1 MRFKKYFLVIC
12 LIICLFTIA
21 SACASEVN
29 DTEISAI
36 DSDDNLE
43 INEDNQVMDN
53 DNGGLSGN
61 ASAKDD
67 NVGIPAQQRDENS
80 DSDRLGITDGD
91 LIGDEL
97 NAKVVALNVTVADKP
112 MFVVDCADKFN
123 GNVAIRIGEN
133 KSIYDSSAK
142 ALIEADRLP
151 AGNYVATA
159 LFYGDSNY
167 ENLTHNNI
175 MFTVSRL
182 TPTIDVNI
190 EDVTYPNT
198 AYANVHVGNYA
209 NGTVNVTVNKR
220 TFKGVMSNGEA
231 NVALYG
237 LPGGRMNAQI
247 QFFSSDDYNNNV
259 SSDDEFVVI
268 PNNSLI
274 TIRCNEISYVGEDI
288 DIYIDTI
295 NSTGDLNIYI
305 NGVSYGYPVSSNP
318 QINYQLCI
326 SDKSEGTYQLD
337 FRLDDD
343 QNYTEYETSKTIHVI
358 KRDLSINLEDIG
370 ESIYVDKPVTLKA
383 KLSNTVKGNVIFTIN
398 GANYTEY
405 VDNADFVTH
414 EYIPVNN
421 DVLTVVATFEGNDMY
436 NANVSNSRDFIV
448 NRINTTVDVEFS
460 QSIIA
465 GDDVLI
471 SVSMN
476 PRITGVVTLIVDTKP
491 YNVAVSEEEGIG
503 YCYVTNLADGVYD
516 VHAEFAGDD
525 IYANST
531 SDVKQLFVNKV
542 ITGMEISIDKN
553 SMSYHDFAVVS
564 IDLNQSINAV
574 VTVKVNGSNHTV
586 GLVNGKGSFTLYDLD
601 KGYYIINAV
610 FAGDDKYKGCISD
623 PLYLTVT
630 GDNISSP
637 VSISLNKYSIF
648 VGDEVIVAVN
658 MNPTVKGTVRLN
670 IGSKSYDV
678 VVNRGVGT
686 FAISDLEMGT
696 YDVQAIFDGDNKH
709 LGNSSDVKQLEVNRI
724 PTSLAV
730 SIDNPSII
738 VGDKAIFAVN
748 TNPAVTGIVRLN
760 IGSDSYDV
768 VVNGGV
774 GTFAISD
781 LEMGTYDVQA
791 IFDGDNKHLGN
802 SSDVKQLEVNRIPT
816 SLAVSIDN
824 PSIIV
829 GDKAIFAVNTNPAVT
844 GIVRLNIG
852 SDSYDVVVNGGVGT
866 FAISDLEMGT
876 YDVQAIFDG
885 DNKHLGNSSDVKQ
898 LEVNRIPT
906 GLAVSIDNPSIFVG
920 DSVVVGVVLN
930 QTINNVVIVNVN
942 DKDYLIGIVNGK
954 GNLTLSGLTFGTY
967 TVNATFA
974 GEGKYAKSG
983 SNNVS
988 LEVNRIKTQLTAD
1001 SITVTYNGNSDLLI
1015 TLKDNNGNAVR
1026 NANVIVNINGAKTL
1040 TTDSNGQVKLST
1052 NGLAPNIYAAKIT
1065 FDGNAVYDI
1074 SSKEV
1079 KVTVKKATPALT
1091 AKAKTF
1097 KAKVKT
1103 KKYTI
1108 ALRDNAGKAIKNAK
1122 VTLKVK
1128 GKTFKATVS
1137 SNGKATFKITNLKK
1151 KGNYNAVITYGGN
1164 NLYNK
1169 VTKNVKIK
1177 VS

>member
-1 MRFKKYFLVIC
+1 M
-12 LIICLFTIA
+12 
-21 SACASEVN
+21 
-29 DTEISAI
+29 
-36 DSDDNLE
+36 
-43 INEDNQVMDN
+43 
-53 DNGGLSGN
+53 
-61 ASAKDD
+61 
-67 NVGIPAQQRDENS
+67 
-80 DSDRLGITDGD
+80 
-91 LIGDEL
+91 
-97 NAKVVALNVTVADKP
+97 
-112 MFVVDCADKFN
+112 
-123 GNVAIRIGEN
+123 
-133 KSIYDSSAK
+133 
-142 ALIEADRLP
+142 
-151 AGNYVATA
+151 
-159 LFYGDSNY
+159 
-167 ENLTHNNI
+167 
-175 MFTVSRL
+175 
-182 TPTIDVNI
+182 NI

-696 YDVQAIFDGDNKH
+696 YDVQAIFDGDNEH
-709 LGNSSDVKQLEVNRI
+709 SASSSDVKILEVKKI
-724 PTSLAV
+724 PTNFTV
-730 SIDNPSII
+730 TIDNPSIF

-791 IFDGDNKHLGN
+791 IFDGDNKYLGN
-802 SSDVKQLEVNRIPT
+802 FSDVKQLEVNRIPT
-816 SLAVSIDN
+816 S
-824 PSIIV
+824 
-829 GDKAIFAVNTNPAVT
+829 
-844 GIVRLNIG
+844 
-852 SDSYDVVVNGGVGT
+852 
-866 FAISDLEMGT
+866 
-876 YDVQAIFDG
+876 
-885 DNKHLGNSSDVKQ
+885 
-898 LEVNRIPT
+898 
-906 GLAVSIDNPSIFVG
+906 LAVSIDNPSIFVG

>member
-696 YDVQAIFDGDNKH
+696 YDVQAIFDGDNEH
-709 LGNSSDVKQLEVNRI
+709 SASSSDVKILEVKKI
-724 PTSLAV
+724 PTNFTV
-730 SIDNPSII
+730 TIDNPSIF

-768 VVNGGV
+768 VVNGGLELLPFQIWRWALMMFRQYLTV
-774 GTFAISD
+774 IIS
-781 LEMGTYDVQA
+781 
-791 IFDGDNKHLGN
+791 I
-802 SSDVKQLEVNRIPT
+802 
-816 SLAVSIDN
+816 
-824 PSIIV
+824 
-829 GDKAIFAVNTNPAVT
+829 
-844 GIVRLNIG
+844 
-852 SDSYDVVVNGGVGT
+852 
-866 FAISDLEMGT
+866 
-876 YDVQAIFDG
+876 
-885 DNKHLGNSSDVKQ
+885 
-898 LEVNRIPT
+898 
-906 GLAVSIDNPSIFVG
+906 
-920 DSVVVGVVLN
+920 
-930 QTINNVVIVNVN
+930 
-942 DKDYLIGIVNGK
+942 
-954 GNLTLSGLTFGTY
+954 
-967 TVNATFA
+967 
-974 GEGKYAKSG
+974 
-983 SNNVS
+983 
-988 LEVNRIKTQLTAD
+988 
-1001 SITVTYNGNSDLLI
+1001 
-1015 TLKDNNGNAVR
+1015 
-1026 NANVIVNINGAKTL
+1026 
-1040 TTDSNGQVKLST
+1040 
-1052 NGLAPNIYAAKIT
+1052 
-1065 FDGNAVYDI
+1065 
-1074 SSKEV
+1074 
-1079 KVTVKKATPALT
+1079 
-1091 AKAKTF
+1091 
-1097 KAKVKT
+1097 
-1103 KKYTI
+1103 
-1108 ALRDNAGKAIKNAK
+1108 
-1122 VTLKVK
+1122 
-1128 GKTFKATVS
+1128 
-1137 SNGKATFKITNLKK
+1137 
-1151 KGNYNAVITYGGN
+1151 
-1164 NLYNK
+1164 
-1169 VTKNVKIK
+1169 
-1177 VS
+1177 

>member
-1 MRFKKYFLVIC
+1 MGFKKYFLVIC

-67 NVGIPAQQRDENS
+67 NVGLPAHQRDENS

-133 KSIYDSSAK
+133 KSIYDGSVK

-167 ENLTHNNI
+167 ENLTQNNI

-209 NGTVNVTVNKR
+209 NGTVNVTVNNR
-220 TFKGVMSNGEA
+220 IFRGVMSNGEA

-237 LPGGRMNAQI
+237 LPGGRMNAHI
-247 QFFSSDDYNNNV
+247 QFFSSDDYNDNV
-259 SSDDEFVVI
+259 SLDEEFVVF

-274 TIRCNEISYVGEDI
+274 TIRCNEKSYVGEDI

-318 QINYQLCI
+318 QKNYQVCI

-337 FRLDDD
+337 FRLDGD
-343 QNYTEYETSKTIHVI
+343 QNYTGYETSKTIDVI

-405 VDNADFVTH
+405 VDNADVVTH
-414 EYIPVNN
+414 EYAPVNN
-421 DVLTVVATFEGNDMY
+421 DILTVVATFEGNDMY
-436 NANVSNSRDFIV
+436 NANVSDSRDFIV
-448 NRINTTVDVEFS
+448 NRIVTTVGVEFT

-465 GDDVLI
+465 GDDATIRVF
-471 SVSMN
+471 MN
-476 PRITGVVTLIVDTKP
+476 HGITGVVTLIVGTKS
-491 YNVAVSEEEGIG
+491 YNVAVSEEGEGSG
-503 YCYVTNLADGVYD
+503 YYSVTNLADGVYD

-525 IYANST
+525 RYANST
-531 SDVKQLFVNKV
+531 SDVIQLFVNKV

-564 IDLNQSINAV
+564 IDLNQSINAI
-574 VTVKVNGSNHTV
+574 VTVKVNGNNHTV

-610 FAGDDKYKGCISD
+610 FSGDDKHNGCISD
-623 PLYLTVT
+623 PLNLTVT

-648 VGDEVIVAVN
+648 VGDEVIGAVN
-658 MNPTVKGTVRLN
+658 MNPTVKGIVRLN

-696 YDVQAIFDGDNKH
+696 YDVQAIFGGDNEH
-709 LGNSSDVKQLEVNRI
+709 SASSSDVKILEVKKI
-724 PTSLAV
+724 PTNFTV
-730 SIDNPSII
+730 TIDNPSIF
-738 VGDKAIFAVN
+738 VGDKAVFAVN

-760 IGSDSYDV
+760 IGSESYDV
-768 VVNGGV
+768 VVNRGV

-781 LEMGTYDVQA
+781 LEMGAYDVRA
-791 IFDGDNKHLGN
+791 IFDGDNKYLGN
-802 SSDVKQLEVNRIPT
+802 SSEVKQLEVKKIPT
-816 SLAVSIDN
+816 
-824 PSIIV
+824 
-829 GDKAIFAVNTNPAVT
+829 
-844 GIVRLNIG
+844 R
-852 SDSYDVVVNGGVGT
+852 
-866 FAISDLEMGT
+866 
-876 YDVQAIFDG
+876 
-885 DNKHLGNSSDVKQ
+885 
-898 LEVNRIPT
+898 
-906 GLAVSIDNPSIFVG
+906 LAVSIDNPSIFVG

-942 DKDYLIGIVNGK
+942 DKNYLIGIVNGK

-988 LEVNRIKTQLTAD
+988 LEVNKIKTQLIAD
-1001 SITVTYNGNSDLLI
+1001 SITVTYNGNSNLVI
-1015 TLKDNNGNAVR
+1015 TLKDTNGNAVR

-1052 NGLAPNIYAAKIT
+1052 NGLAPNVYTAKIT

-1079 KVTVKKATPALT
+1079 KVTVKKATPVLT

-1108 ALRDNAGKAIKNAK
+1108 TLKDNAGKAIKNVK

-1137 SNGKATFKITNLKK
+1137 STGKATFKITNLKK
-1151 KGNYNAVITYGGN
+1151 KGNYKAVITYGGN

>member
-53 DNGGLSGN
+53 DNGGLSDN

-67 NVGIPAQQRDENS
+67 NGGLPAQQRDENS

-159 LFYGDSNY
+159 FFYGDSNY
-167 ENLTHNNI
+167 ENLTQNNI

-259 SSDDEFVVI
+259 SSDDEFVVV

-288 DIYIDTI
+288 EIYIDTI

-318 QINYQLCI
+318 QINYQVCI

-343 QNYTEYETSKTIHVI
+343 QNYTGYETSKTIHVI
-358 KRDLSINLEDIG
+358 KRDLSINLEDID

-383 KLSNTVKGNVIFTIN
+383 KLNNTVKGNVIFTIN

-405 VDNADFVTH
+405 VDNADVVTH
-414 EYIPVNN
+414 EYTPVNN

-436 NANVSNSRDFIV
+436 NANVSDSRDFIV
-448 NRINTTVDVEFS
+448 NRIVTTVDVEFT

-476 PRITGVVTLIVDTKP
+476 LGITGVVTLIVDTKS
-491 YNVAVSEEEGIG
+491 YNVAVFEGSID
-503 YCYVTNLADGVYD
+503 YYVTNLADGVYD

-525 IYANST
+525 RYANST

-648 VGDEVIVAVN
+648 VGDEVIGAVN
-658 MNPTVKGTVRLN
+658 MNPTVKGIVRLN

-696 YDVQAIFDGDNKH
+696 YDVQAIFDGDNEH
-709 LGNSSDVKQLEVNRI
+709 SASSSDVKILEVKKI
-724 PTSLAV
+724 PTNFTV
-730 SIDNPSII
+730 TIDNPSIF

-748 TNPAVTGIVRLN
+748 TNPTVTGIVRLN
-760 IGSDSYDV
+760 IGSESYDV
-768 VVNGGV
+768 VVN
-774 GTFAISD
+774 
-781 LEMGTYDVQA
+781 
-791 IFDGDNKHLGN
+791 K
-802 SSDVKQLEVNRIPT
+802 
-816 SLAVSIDN
+816 
-824 PSIIV
+824 
-829 GDKAIFAVNTNPAVT
+829 
-844 GIVRLNIG
+844 
-852 SDSYDVVVNGGVGT
+852 GVGT

-942 DKDYLIGIVNGK
+942 DKNYLIGIVNGK

-988 LEVNRIKTQLTAD
+988 LEVNKIKTQLIAD
-1001 SITVTYNGNSDLLI
+1001 SITVTYNGNSNLVI
-1015 TLKDNNGNAVR
+1015 TLKDTNGNAVR

-1052 NGLAPNIYAAKIT
+1052 NGLAPNVYTAKIT

-1079 KVTVKKATPALT
+1079 KVTVKKATPVLT

-1108 ALRDNAGKAIKNAK
+1108 TLRDNAGKAIKNVK

-1137 SNGKATFKITNLKK
+1137 STGKATFKITNLKK

>member
-1 MRFKKYFLVIC
+1 MGFKKYFLVIC

-61 ASAKDD
+61 SSAKDD
-67 NVGIPAQQRDENS
+67 NVGLPAQQRDENS
-80 DSDRLGITDGD
+80 DSDKLGITDGD

-133 KSIYDSSAK
+133 KSIYDGSVK

-167 ENLTHNNI
+167 ENLTQNNI

-209 NGTVNVTVNKR
+209 N
-220 TFKGVMSNGEA
+220 
-231 NVALYG
+231 
-237 LPGGRMNAQI
+237 
-247 QFFSSDDYNNNV
+247 
-259 SSDDEFVVI
+259 
-268 PNNSLI
+268 
-274 TIRCNEISYVGEDI
+274 
-288 DIYIDTI
+288 
-295 NSTGDLNIYI
+295 
-305 NGVSYGYPVSSNP
+305 
-318 QINYQLCI
+318 
-326 SDKSEGTYQLD
+326 
-337 FRLDDD
+337 
-343 QNYTEYETSKTIHVI
+343 
-358 KRDLSINLEDIG
+358 
-370 ESIYVDKPVTLKA
+370 
-383 KLSNTVKGNVIFTIN
+383 
-398 GANYTEY
+398 
-405 VDNADFVTH
+405 
-414 EYIPVNN
+414 
-421 DVLTVVATFEGNDMY
+421 
-436 NANVSNSRDFIV
+436 
-448 NRINTTVDVEFS
+448 
-460 QSIIA
+460 
-465 GDDVLI
+465 
-471 SVSMN
+471 
-476 PRITGVVTLIVDTKP
+476 
-491 YNVAVSEEEGIG
+491 
-503 YCYVTNLADGVYD
+503 
-516 VHAEFAGDD
+516 
-525 IYANST
+525 ST
-531 SDVKQLFVNKV
+531 SDVIQLFVNKV

-564 IDLNQSINAV
+564 IDLNQSINAI
-574 VTVKVNGSNHTV
+574 VTVKVNGNNHTV

-601 KGYYIINAV
+601 KGDYIINAV
-610 FAGDDKYKGCISD
+610 FAGDDKHKGCISD
-623 PLYLTVT
+623 PLNLTVT

-648 VGDEVIVAVN
+648 VGDEVIGAVN
-658 MNPTVKGTVRLN
+658 MNPTVKGIVRLN
-670 IGSKSYDV
+670 IGSKFYDV

-696 YDVQAIFDGDNKH
+696 YDVQAIFGGDNEH
-709 LGNSSDVKQLEVNRI
+709 SASSSDVKILEVKKI
-724 PTSLAV
+724 PTNFTV
-730 SIDNPSII
+730 TIDNPSIF
-738 VGDKAIFAVN
+738 VGDKAVFAVN

-760 IGSDSYDV
+760 IGSESYDV

-781 LEMGTYDVQA
+781 LEMGAYDVRA
-791 IFDGDNKHLGN
+791 IFDGDNKYLGN
-802 SSDVKQLEVNRIPT
+802 SSDVKQLEVKKIPT
-816 SLAVSIDN
+816 CLAVS
-824 PSIIV
+824 
-829 GDKAIFAVNTNPAVT
+829 
-844 GIVRLNIG
+844 
-852 SDSYDVVVNGGVGT
+852 
-866 FAISDLEMGT
+866 M
-876 YDVQAIFDG
+876 
-885 DNKHLGNSSDVKQ
+885 
-898 LEVNRIPT
+898 
-906 GLAVSIDNPSIFVG
+906 DNPSIFVG

-942 DKDYLIGIVNGK
+942 DKNYLMGIVNGK

-988 LEVNRIKTQLTAD
+988 LEVNKIKTQLIAD
-1001 SITVTYNGNSDLLI
+1001 SITVTYNGNSNLVI
-1015 TLKDNNGNAVR
+1015 TLKDTNGNAVR

-1052 NGLAPNIYAAKIT
+1052 NGLAPNVYTAKIT

-1079 KVTVKKATPALT
+1079 KVTVKKATPVLT
-1091 AKAKTF
+1091 AKTKTF

-1103 KKYTI
+1103 KKHTI
-1108 ALRDNAGKAIKNAK
+1108 TLKDNAGKAIKNVK

-1137 SNGKATFKITNLKK
+1137 STGKATFKITNLKK
-1151 KGNYNAVITYGGN
+1151 KGNYKAVITYGGN

>member
-696 YDVQAIFDGDNKH
+696 YDVQAIFDGDNEH
-709 LGNSSDVKQLEVNRI
+709 SASSSDVKILEVKKI
-724 PTSLAV
+724 PTNFTV
-730 SIDNPSII
+730 TIDNPSIF
-738 VGDKAIFAVN
+738 VGDKAIF
-748 TNPAVTGIVRLN
+748 
-760 IGSDSYDV
+760 YDV

-791 IFDGDNKHLGN
+791 IFDGDNKYLGN
-802 SSDVKQLEVNRIPT
+802 FSDVKQLEVNRIPT
-816 SLAVSIDN
+816 S
-824 PSIIV
+824 
-829 GDKAIFAVNTNPAVT
+829 
-844 GIVRLNIG
+844 
-852 SDSYDVVVNGGVGT
+852 
-866 FAISDLEMGT
+866 
-876 YDVQAIFDG
+876 
-885 DNKHLGNSSDVKQ
+885 
-898 LEVNRIPT
+898 
-906 GLAVSIDNPSIFVG
+906 LAVSIDNPSIFVG

-1065 FDGNAVYDI
+1065 FDGNAIYDI

>member
-1 MRFKKYFLVIC
+1 M
-12 LIICLFTIA
+12 
-21 SACASEVN
+21 
-29 DTEISAI
+29 
-36 DSDDNLE
+36 
-43 INEDNQVMDN
+43 
-53 DNGGLSGN
+53 
-61 ASAKDD
+61 
-67 NVGIPAQQRDENS
+67 
-80 DSDRLGITDGD
+80 
-91 LIGDEL
+91 
-97 NAKVVALNVTVADKP
+97 
-112 MFVVDCADKFN
+112 
-123 GNVAIRIGEN
+123 
-133 KSIYDSSAK
+133 
-142 ALIEADRLP
+142 
-151 AGNYVATA
+151 
-159 LFYGDSNY
+159 
-167 ENLTHNNI
+167 
-175 MFTVSRL
+175 
-182 TPTIDVNI
+182 
-190 EDVTYPNT
+190 
-198 AYANVHVGNYA
+198 
-209 NGTVNVTVNKR
+209 
-220 TFKGVMSNGEA
+220 
-231 NVALYG
+231 
-237 LPGGRMNAQI
+237 
-247 QFFSSDDYNNNV
+247 
-259 SSDDEFVVI
+259 
-268 PNNSLI
+268 
-274 TIRCNEISYVGEDI
+274 
-288 DIYIDTI
+288 
-295 NSTGDLNIYI
+295 
-305 NGVSYGYPVSSNP
+305 
-318 QINYQLCI
+318 
-326 SDKSEGTYQLD
+326 
-337 FRLDDD
+337 
-343 QNYTEYETSKTIHVI
+343 
-358 KRDLSINLEDIG
+358 
-370 ESIYVDKPVTLKA
+370 
-383 KLSNTVKGNVIFTIN
+383 IFTIN

-405 VDNADFVTH
+405 VDNADVVTH
-414 EYIPVNN
+414 EYTPVNN

-436 NANVSNSRDFIV
+436 NANVSDSRDFIV
-448 NRINTTVDVEFS
+448 NRIVTTVDVEFT

-476 PRITGVVTLIVDTKP
+476 LGITGVVTLIVDTKS
-491 YNVAVSEEEGIG
+491 YNVAVFEGSID
-503 YCYVTNLADGVYD
+503 YYVTNLADGVYD

-525 IYANST
+525 RYANST

-648 VGDEVIVAVN
+648 VGDEVIGAVN
-658 MNPTVKGTVRLN
+658 MNPTVKGIVRLN

-696 YDVQAIFDGDNKH
+696 YDVQAIFDGDNEH
-709 LGNSSDVKQLEVNRI
+709 SASSSDVKILEVKKI
-724 PTSLAV
+724 PTNFTV
-730 SIDNPSII
+730 TIDNPSIF

-748 TNPAVTGIVRLN
+748 TNPTVTGIVRLN
-760 IGSDSYDV
+760 IGSESYDV
-768 VVNGGV
+768 VVN
-774 GTFAISD
+774 
-781 LEMGTYDVQA
+781 
-791 IFDGDNKHLGN
+791 K
-802 SSDVKQLEVNRIPT
+802 
-816 SLAVSIDN
+816 
-824 PSIIV
+824 
-829 GDKAIFAVNTNPAVT
+829 
-844 GIVRLNIG
+844 
-852 SDSYDVVVNGGVGT
+852 GVGT

-942 DKDYLIGIVNGK
+942 DKNYLIGIVNGK

-988 LEVNRIKTQLTAD
+988 LEVNKIKTQLIAD
-1001 SITVTYNGNSDLLI
+1001 SITVTYNGNSNLVI
-1015 TLKDNNGNAVR
+1015 TLKDTNGNAVR

-1052 NGLAPNIYAAKIT
+1052 NGLAPNVYTAKIT

-1079 KVTVKKATPALT
+1079 KVTVKKATPVLT

-1108 ALRDNAGKAIKNAK
+1108 TLRDNAGKAIKNVK

-1137 SNGKATFKITNLKK
+1137 STGKATFKITNLKK

>member
-53 DNGGLSGN
+53 DNGGLSDN

-67 NVGIPAQQRDENS
+67 NGGLPAQQRDENS

-112 MFVVDCADKFN
+112 MFVVDCADNFN

-133 KSIYDSSAK
+133 KSIYDGVAK

-159 LFYGDSNY
+159 FFYGDSNY
-167 ENLTHNNI
+167 ENLTQNNI

-259 SSDDEFVVI
+259 SSDDEFVVV

-288 DIYIDTI
+288 EIYIDTI

-318 QINYQLCI
+318 QINYQVCI

-343 QNYTEYETSKTIHVI
+343 QNYTGYETSKTIHVI

-383 KLSNTVKGNVIFTIN
+383 KLSNAVKGNVIFTIN

-405 VDNADFVTH
+405 VDNADVVTH
-414 EYIPVNN
+414 EYTPVNN

-436 NANVSNSRDFIV
+436 NANVSDSRDFIV
-448 NRINTTVDVEFS
+448 NRIVTTVDVEFT

-476 PRITGVVTLIVDTKP
+476 LGITGVVTLIVDTKS
-491 YNVAVSEEEGIG
+491 YNVAVFEGSID
-503 YCYVTNLADGVYD
+503 YYVTNLADGVYD

-525 IYANST
+525 RYANST

-648 VGDEVIVAVN
+648 VGDEVIGAVN
-658 MNPTVKGTVRLN
+658 MNPTVKGIVRLN

-696 YDVQAIFDGDNKH
+696 YDVQAIFDGDNEH
-709 LGNSSDVKQLEVNRI
+709 SASSSDVKILEVKKI
-724 PTSLAV
+724 PTNFTV
-730 SIDNPSII
+730 TIDNPSIF

-748 TNPAVTGIVRLN
+748 TNPTVTGIVRLN
-760 IGSDSYDV
+760 IGSESYDV
-768 VVNGGV
+768 VVN
-774 GTFAISD
+774 
-781 LEMGTYDVQA
+781 
-791 IFDGDNKHLGN
+791 K
-802 SSDVKQLEVNRIPT
+802 
-816 SLAVSIDN
+816 
-824 PSIIV
+824 
-829 GDKAIFAVNTNPAVT
+829 
-844 GIVRLNIG
+844 
-852 SDSYDVVVNGGVGT
+852 GVGT

-942 DKDYLIGIVNGK
+942 DKNYLIGIVNGK

-988 LEVNRIKTQLTAD
+988 LEVNKIKTQLIAD
-1001 SITVTYNGNSDLLI
+1001 SITVTYNGNSNLVI
-1015 TLKDNNGNAVR
+1015 TLKDTNGNAVR

-1052 NGLAPNIYAAKIT
+1052 NGLAPNVYTAKIT

-1079 KVTVKKATPALT
+1079 KVTVKKATPVLT

-1108 ALRDNAGKAIKNAK
+1108 TLRDNAGKAIKNVK

-1137 SNGKATFKITNLKK
+1137 STGKATFKITNLKK

>member
-53 DNGGLSGN
+53 DNGGLSDN

-67 NVGIPAQQRDENS
+67 NGGLPAQQRDENS

-112 MFVVDCADKFN
+112 MFVVDCADNFN

-133 KSIYDSSAK
+133 KSIYDGVAK

-159 LFYGDSNY
+159 FFYGDSNY
-167 ENLTHNNI
+167 ENLTQDNI

-259 SSDDEFVVI
+259 SSDDEFVVV

-288 DIYIDTI
+288 EIYIDTI

-318 QINYQLCI
+318 QINYQVCI

-343 QNYTEYETSKTIHVI
+343 QNYTGYETSKTIHVI
-358 KRDLSINLEDIG
+358 KRDLSINLEDID

-383 KLSNTVKGNVIFTIN
+383 KLNNTVKGNVIFTIN

-405 VDNADFVTH
+405 VDNADVVTH
-414 EYIPVNN
+414 EYTPVNN

-436 NANVSNSRDFIV
+436 NANVSDSRDFIV
-448 NRINTTVDVEFS
+448 NRIVTTVDVEFT

-476 PRITGVVTLIVDTKP
+476 LGITGVVTLIVDTKS
-491 YNVAVSEEEGIG
+491 YNVAVFEGSID
-503 YCYVTNLADGVYD
+503 YYVTNLADGVYD

-525 IYANST
+525 RYANST

-648 VGDEVIVAVN
+648 VGDEVIGAVN
-658 MNPTVKGTVRLN
+658 MNPTVKGIVRLN

-696 YDVQAIFDGDNKH
+696 YDVQAIFDGDNEH
-709 LGNSSDVKQLEVNRI
+709 SASSSDVKILEVKKI
-724 PTSLAV
+724 PTNFTV
-730 SIDNPSII
+730 TIDNPSIF

-748 TNPAVTGIVRLN
+748 TNPTVTGIVRLN
-760 IGSDSYDV
+760 IGSESYDV
-768 VVNGGV
+768 VVN
-774 GTFAISD
+774 
-781 LEMGTYDVQA
+781 
-791 IFDGDNKHLGN
+791 K
-802 SSDVKQLEVNRIPT
+802 
-816 SLAVSIDN
+816 
-824 PSIIV
+824 
-829 GDKAIFAVNTNPAVT
+829 
-844 GIVRLNIG
+844 
-852 SDSYDVVVNGGVGT
+852 GVGT

-942 DKDYLIGIVNGK
+942 DKNYLIGIVNGK

-988 LEVNRIKTQLTAD
+988 LEVNKIKTQLIAD
-1001 SITVTYNGNSDLLI
+1001 SITVTYNGNSNLVI
-1015 TLKDNNGNAVR
+1015 TLKDTNGNAVR

-1052 NGLAPNIYAAKIT
+1052 NGLAPNVYTAKIT

-1079 KVTVKKATPALT
+1079 KVTVKKATPVLT

-1108 ALRDNAGKAIKNAK
+1108 TLRDNAGKAIKNVK

-1137 SNGKATFKITNLKK
+1137 STGKATFKITNLKK

>member
-696 YDVQAIFDGDNKH
+696 YDVQAIFDGDNEH
-709 LGNSSDVKQLEVNRI
+709 SASSSDVKILEVKKI
-724 PTSLAV
+724 PTNFTV
-730 SIDNPSII
+730 TIDNPSIF

-760 IGSDSYDV
+760 IGSDS
-768 VVNGGV
+768 
-774 GTFAISD
+774 
-781 LEMGTYDVQA
+781 L
-791 IFDGDNKHLGN
+791 
-802 SSDVKQLEVNRIPT
+802 
-816 SLAVSIDN
+816 
-824 PSIIV
+824 
-829 GDKAIFAVNTNPAVT
+829 
-844 GIVRLNIG
+844 
-852 SDSYDVVVNGGVGT
+852 
-866 FAISDLEMGT
+866 
-876 YDVQAIFDG
+876 
-885 DNKHLGNSSDVKQ
+885 
-898 LEVNRIPT
+898 
-906 GLAVSIDNPSIFVG
+906 
-920 DSVVVGVVLN
+920 
-930 QTINNVVIVNVN
+930 
-942 DKDYLIGIVNGK
+942 
-954 GNLTLSGLTFGTY
+954 
-967 TVNATFA
+967 
-974 GEGKYAKSG
+974 
-983 SNNVS
+983 
-988 LEVNRIKTQLTAD
+988 
-1001 SITVTYNGNSDLLI
+1001 
-1015 TLKDNNGNAVR
+1015 
-1026 NANVIVNINGAKTL
+1026 
-1040 TTDSNGQVKLST
+1040 
-1052 NGLAPNIYAAKIT
+1052 
-1065 FDGNAVYDI
+1065 
-1074 SSKEV
+1074 
-1079 KVTVKKATPALT
+1079 
-1091 AKAKTF
+1091 
-1097 KAKVKT
+1097 
-1103 KKYTI
+1103 
-1108 ALRDNAGKAIKNAK
+1108 
-1122 VTLKVK
+1122 
-1128 GKTFKATVS
+1128 
-1137 SNGKATFKITNLKK
+1137 
-1151 KGNYNAVITYGGN
+1151 
-1164 NLYNK
+1164 
-1169 VTKNVKIK
+1169 
-1177 VS
+1177 

>member
-1 MRFKKYFLVIC
+1 
-12 LIICLFTIA
+12 
-21 SACASEVN
+21 
-29 DTEISAI
+29 
-36 DSDDNLE
+36 
-43 INEDNQVMDN
+43 
-53 DNGGLSGN
+53 
-61 ASAKDD
+61 
-67 NVGIPAQQRDENS
+67 
-80 DSDRLGITDGD
+80 
-91 LIGDEL
+91 
-97 NAKVVALNVTVADKP
+97 
-112 MFVVDCADKFN
+112 
-123 GNVAIRIGEN
+123 
-133 KSIYDSSAK
+133 
-142 ALIEADRLP
+142 
-151 AGNYVATA
+151 
-159 LFYGDSNY
+159 
-167 ENLTHNNI
+167 
-175 MFTVSRL
+175 
-182 TPTIDVNI
+182 
-190 EDVTYPNT
+190 
-198 AYANVHVGNYA
+198 
-209 NGTVNVTVNKR
+209 
-220 TFKGVMSNGEA
+220 MSNGEA

-237 LPGGRMNAQI
+237 LPGGRMNAHI
-247 QFFSSDDYNNNV
+247 QFFSSDDYNDNV

-274 TIRCNEISYVGEDI
+274 TILCNEISYVGEGI

-318 QINYQLCI
+318 QKDYQVCI

-337 FRLDDD
+337 FRLDGD
-343 QNYTEYETSKTIHVI
+343 QNYTGYETSKTIHVI

-383 KLSNTVKGNVIFTIN
+383 KLSNAVKGNVIFTIN

-405 VDNADFVTH
+405 VDNADVVTH
-414 EYIPVNN
+414 EYTPVNN

-436 NANVSNSRDFIV
+436 NANVSDSRDFIV
-448 NRINTTVDVEFS
+448 NRIVTTVDVEFS

-465 GDDVLI
+465 GDDATIYVF
-471 SVSMN
+471 MN
-476 PRITGVVTLIVDTKP
+476 PGITGVVTLFVGTK
-491 YNVAVSEEEGIG
+491 YYIVAVSEEEVSG
-503 YCYVTNLADGVYD
+503 YYSVINLADDVYD
-516 VHAEFAGDD
+516 VHAEFTGDD
-525 IYANST
+525 RYANST

-542 ITGMEISIDKN
+542 PTNLTISIDKV
-553 SMSYHDFAVVS
+553 SMNYIEEAVVS
-564 IDLNQSINAV
+564 IVLNQSINAV
-574 VTVKVNGSNHTV
+574 VTVKVNGNNHTV

-610 FAGDDKYKGCISD
+610 FAGDDKHKGCISD
-623 PLYLTVT
+623 PLNLTVT

-648 VGDEVIVAVN
+648 VGDEVIGAVN
-658 MNPTVKGTVRLN
+658 MNPTVKGIVRLN
-670 IGSKSYDV
+670 IGSESYDV
-678 VVNRGVGT
+678 VVNRGVGTFAISDLEMGTYDVQAIFDGDNEHSASSSDVKILEVKKIPTGLAVSIDNPSIIVGDKAIFAVNTNPTVTGIVRLDIGSESYDVVVNKGVGT

-709 LGNSSDVKQLEVNRI
+709 LGNSSDVKQLEVKKI
-724 PTSLAV
+724 PT
-730 SIDNPSII
+730 
-738 VGDKAIFAVN
+738 
-748 TNPAVTGIVRLN
+748 R
-760 IGSDSYDV
+760 
-768 VVNGGV
+768 
-774 GTFAISD
+774 
-781 LEMGTYDVQA
+781 
-791 IFDGDNKHLGN
+791 
-802 SSDVKQLEVNRIPT
+802 
-816 SLAVSIDN
+816 
-824 PSIIV
+824 
-829 GDKAIFAVNTNPAVT
+829 
-844 GIVRLNIG
+844 
-852 SDSYDVVVNGGVGT
+852 
-866 FAISDLEMGT
+866 
-876 YDVQAIFDG
+876 
-885 DNKHLGNSSDVKQ
+885 
-898 LEVNRIPT
+898 
-906 GLAVSIDNPSIFVG
+906 LAVSIDNPSIFVG

-988 LEVNRIKTQLTAD
+988 LEVNRIKTQLIAD

-1015 TLKDNNGNAVR
+1015 TLKDTNGNAVR
-1026 NANVIVNINGAKTL
+1026 NADVIVNINGAKTL

-1052 NGLAPNIYAAKIT
+1052 NGLAPNVYTAKIT

-1079 KVTVKKATPALT
+1079 KVTVKKATPVLT

-1108 ALRDNAGKAIKNAK
+1108 TLKDNAGKAIKNAK

-1128 GKTFKATVS
+1128 GKTFKAIVS
-1137 SNGKATFKITNLKK
+1137 STGKATFKITNLKK
-1151 KGNYNAVITYGGN
+1151 KGNYNGVITYGGN

-1169 VTKNVKIK
+1169 VTKHVKIK

>member
-53 DNGGLSGN
+53 DNGGL
-61 ASAKDD
+61 
-67 NVGIPAQQRDENS
+67 PAQQRDENS

-112 MFVVDCADKFN
+112 MFVVDCADNFN

-133 KSIYDSSAK
+133 KSIYDGVAK

-159 LFYGDSNY
+159 FFYGDSNY
-167 ENLTHNNI
+167 ENLTQNNI

-259 SSDDEFVVI
+259 SSDDEFVVV

-288 DIYIDTI
+288 EIYIDTI

-318 QINYQLCI
+318 QINYQVCI

-343 QNYTEYETSKTIHVI
+343 QNYTGYETSKTIHVI
-358 KRDLSINLEDIG
+358 KRDLSINLEDID

-383 KLSNTVKGNVIFTIN
+383 KLNNTVKGNVIFTIN

-405 VDNADFVTH
+405 VDNADVVTH
-414 EYIPVNN
+414 EYTPVNN

-436 NANVSNSRDFIV
+436 NANVSDSRDFIV
-448 NRINTTVDVEFS
+448 NRIVTTVDVEFT
-460 QSIIA
+460 QSIPTL
-465 GDDVLI
+465 DDVAI

-476 PRITGVVTLIVDTKP
+476 PGITGVVTLIVDTKP
-491 YNVAVSEEEGIG
+491 YNVAVFEGSID
-503 YCYVTNLADGVYD
+503 YYVTNLADGVYD

-525 IYANST
+525 RYANST

-648 VGDEVIVAVN
+648 VGDEVIGAVN
-658 MNPTVKGTVRLN
+658 MNPTVKGIVRLN

-696 YDVQAIFDGDNKH
+696 YDVQAIFDGDNEH
-709 LGNSSDVKQLEVNRI
+709 SASSSDVKILEVKKI
-724 PTSLAV
+724 PTNFTV
-730 SIDNPSII
+730 TIDNPSIF

-748 TNPAVTGIVRLN
+748 TNPTVTGIVRLN
-760 IGSDSYDV
+760 IGSESYDV
-768 VVNGGV
+768 VVN
-774 GTFAISD
+774 
-781 LEMGTYDVQA
+781 
-791 IFDGDNKHLGN
+791 K
-802 SSDVKQLEVNRIPT
+802 
-816 SLAVSIDN
+816 
-824 PSIIV
+824 
-829 GDKAIFAVNTNPAVT
+829 
-844 GIVRLNIG
+844 
-852 SDSYDVVVNGGVGT
+852 GVGT

-942 DKDYLIGIVNGK
+942 DKNYLIGIVNGK

-988 LEVNRIKTQLTAD
+988 LEVNKIKTQLIAD
-1001 SITVTYNGNSDLLI
+1001 SITVTYNGNSNLVI
-1015 TLKDNNGNAVR
+1015 TLKDTNGNAVR

-1052 NGLAPNIYAAKIT
+1052 NGLAPNVYTAKIT

-1079 KVTVKKATPALT
+1079 KVTVKKATPVLT

-1108 ALRDNAGKAIKNAK
+1108 TLRDNAGKAIKNVK

-1137 SNGKATFKITNLKK
+1137 STGKATFKITNLKK

>member
-53 DNGGLSGN
+53 DNGGLSDN

-67 NVGIPAQQRDENS
+67 NGGLPAQQRDENS

-112 MFVVDCADKFN
+112 MFVVDCADNFN

-133 KSIYDSSAK
+133 KSIYDGVAK

-159 LFYGDSNY
+159 FFYGDSNY
-167 ENLTHNNI
+167 ENLTQNNI

-259 SSDDEFVVI
+259 SSDDEFVVV

-288 DIYIDTI
+288 EIYIDTI

-318 QINYQLCI
+318 QINYQVCI

-343 QNYTEYETSKTIHVI
+343 QNYTGYETSKTIHVI

-405 VDNADFVTH
+405 VDNADVVTH
-414 EYIPVNN
+414 EYTPVNN

-436 NANVSNSRDFIV
+436 NANVSDSRDFIV
-448 NRINTTVDVEFS
+448 NRIVTTVDVEFT

-476 PRITGVVTLIVDTKP
+476 LGITGVVTLIVDTKS
-491 YNVAVSEEEGIG
+491 YNVAVFEGSID
-503 YCYVTNLADGVYD
+503 YYVTNLADGVYD

-525 IYANST
+525 RYANST

-648 VGDEVIVAVN
+648 VGDEVIGAVN
-658 MNPTVKGTVRLN
+658 MNPTVKGIVRLN

-696 YDVQAIFDGDNKH
+696 YDVQAIFDGDNEH
-709 LGNSSDVKQLEVNRI
+709 SASSSDVKILEVKKI
-724 PTSLAV
+724 PTNFTV
-730 SIDNPSII
+730 TIDNPSIF

-748 TNPAVTGIVRLN
+748 TNPTVTGIVRLN

-768 VVNGGV
+768 VVN
-774 GTFAISD
+774 
-781 LEMGTYDVQA
+781 
-791 IFDGDNKHLGN
+791 
-802 SSDVKQLEVNRIPT
+802 R
-816 SLAVSIDN
+816 
-824 PSIIV
+824 
-829 GDKAIFAVNTNPAVT
+829 
-844 GIVRLNIG
+844 
-852 SDSYDVVVNGGVGT
+852 GVGT

-942 DKDYLIGIVNGK
+942 DKNYLIGIVNGK

-988 LEVNRIKTQLTAD
+988 LEVNKIKTQLIAD
-1001 SITVTYNGNSDLLI
+1001 SITVTYNGNSNLVI
-1015 TLKDNNGNAVR
+1015 TLKDTNGNAVR

-1052 NGLAPNIYAAKIT
+1052 NGLAPNVYTAKIT

-1079 KVTVKKATPALT
+1079 KVTVKKATPVLT

-1108 ALRDNAGKAIKNAK
+1108 TLRDNAGKAIKNVK

-1137 SNGKATFKITNLKK
+1137 STGKATFKITNLKK

>member
-159 LFYGDSNY
+159 FFYGDSNY
-167 ENLTHNNI
+167 ENLTQNNI

-405 VDNADFVTH
+405 VDNADVVTH
-414 EYIPVNN
+414 EYTPVNN

-436 NANVSNSRDFIV
+436 NANVSDSRDFIV
-448 NRINTTVDVEFS
+448 NRIVTTVDVEFT

-476 PRITGVVTLIVDTKP
+476 LGITGVVTLIVDTKS
-491 YNVAVSEEEGIG
+491 YNVAVFEGSID
-503 YCYVTNLADGVYD
+503 YYVTNLADGVYD

-525 IYANST
+525 RYANST

-696 YDVQAIFDGDNKH
+696 YDVQAIFDGDNEH
-709 LGNSSDVKQLEVNRI
+709 SASSSDVKILEVKKI
-724 PTSLAV
+724 PTNFTV
-730 SIDNPSII
+730 TIDNPSIF

-748 TNPAVTGIVRLN
+748 TNPTVTGIVRLN
-760 IGSDSYDV
+760 IGSESYDV
-768 VVNGGV
+768 VVN
-774 GTFAISD
+774 
-781 LEMGTYDVQA
+781 
-791 IFDGDNKHLGN
+791 K
-802 SSDVKQLEVNRIPT
+802 
-816 SLAVSIDN
+816 
-824 PSIIV
+824 
-829 GDKAIFAVNTNPAVT
+829 
-844 GIVRLNIG
+844 
-852 SDSYDVVVNGGVGT
+852 GVGT

-942 DKDYLIGIVNGK
+942 DKNYLIGIVNGK

-1001 SITVTYNGNSDLLI
+1001 SITVTYNGNSNLVI
-1015 TLKDNNGNAVR
+1015 TLKDTNGNAVR

>member
-53 DNGGLSGN
+53 DNGGLSDN

-67 NVGIPAQQRDENS
+67 NGGLPAQQRDENS

-112 MFVVDCADKFN
+112 MFVVDCADNFN

-133 KSIYDSSAK
+133 KSIYDGVAK

-159 LFYGDSNY
+159 FFYGDSNY
-167 ENLTHNNI
+167 ENLTQNNI

-259 SSDDEFVVI
+259 SSDDEFVVV

-288 DIYIDTI
+288 EIYIDTI

-318 QINYQLCI
+318 QINYQVCI

-343 QNYTEYETSKTIHVI
+343 QNYTGYETSKTIHVI
-358 KRDLSINLEDIG
+358 KRDLSINLEDID

-383 KLSNTVKGNVIFTIN
+383 KLNNTVKGNVIFTIN

-405 VDNADFVTH
+405 VDNADVVTH
-414 EYIPVNN
+414 EYTPVNN

-436 NANVSNSRDFIV
+436 NANVSDSRDFIV
-448 NRINTTVDVEFS
+448 NRIVTTVDVEFT

-476 PRITGVVTLIVDTKP
+476 LGITGVVTLIVDTKS
-491 YNVAVSEEEGIG
+491 YNVAVFEGSID
-503 YCYVTNLADGVYD
+503 YYVTNLADGVYD

-525 IYANST
+525 RYANST

-648 VGDEVIVAVN
+648 VGDEVIGAVN
-658 MNPTVKGTVRLN
+658 MNPTVKGIVRLN

-696 YDVQAIFDGDNKH
+696 YDVQAIFDGDNEH
-709 LGNSSDVKQLEVNRI
+709 SASSSDVKILEVKKI
-724 PTSLAV
+724 PTNLAV

-748 TNPAVTGIVRLN
+748 TNPTVTGIVRLN
-760 IGSDSYDV
+760 IGSESYDV
-768 VVNGGV
+768 VVN
-774 GTFAISD
+774 
-781 LEMGTYDVQA
+781 
-791 IFDGDNKHLGN
+791 K
-802 SSDVKQLEVNRIPT
+802 
-816 SLAVSIDN
+816 
-824 PSIIV
+824 
-829 GDKAIFAVNTNPAVT
+829 
-844 GIVRLNIG
+844 
-852 SDSYDVVVNGGVGT
+852 GVGT

-942 DKDYLIGIVNGK
+942 DKNYLIGIVNGK

-988 LEVNRIKTQLTAD
+988 LEVNKIKTQLIAD
-1001 SITVTYNGNSDLLI
+1001 SITVTYNGNSNLVI
-1015 TLKDNNGNAVR
+1015 TLKDTNGNAVR

-1052 NGLAPNIYAAKIT
+1052 NGLAPNVYTAKIT

-1079 KVTVKKATPALT
+1079 KVTVKKATPVLT

-1108 ALRDNAGKAIKNAK
+1108 TLRDNAGKAIKNVK

-1137 SNGKATFKITNLKK
+1137 STGKATFKITNLKK

>member
-53 DNGGLSGN
+53 DNGGLSDN

-67 NVGIPAQQRDENS
+67 NGGLPAQQRDENS

-112 MFVVDCADKFN
+112 MFVVDCADNFN

-133 KSIYDSSAK
+133 KSIYDGVAK

-159 LFYGDSNY
+159 FFYGDSNY
-167 ENLTHNNI
+167 ENLTQNNI

-198 AYANVHVGNYA
+198 AYANVNVGNYA

-259 SSDDEFVVI
+259 SSDDEFVVV

-288 DIYIDTI
+288 EIYIDTI

-318 QINYQLCI
+318 QINYQVCI

-343 QNYTEYETSKTIHVI
+343 QNYTGYETSKTIHVI
-358 KRDLSINLEDIG
+358 KRDLSINLEDID

-383 KLSNTVKGNVIFTIN
+383 KLNNTVKGNVIFTIN

-405 VDNADFVTH
+405 VDNADVVTH
-414 EYIPVNN
+414 EYTPVNN

-436 NANVSNSRDFIV
+436 NANVSDSRDFIV
-448 NRINTTVDVEFS
+448 NRIVTTVDVEFT

-476 PRITGVVTLIVDTKP
+476 LGITGVVTLIVDTKS
-491 YNVAVSEEEGIG
+491 YNVAVFEGSID
-503 YCYVTNLADGVYD
+503 YYVTNLADGVYD

-525 IYANST
+525 RYANST

-648 VGDEVIVAVN
+648 VGDEVIGAVN
-658 MNPTVKGTVRLN
+658 MNPTVKGIVRLN

-686 FAISDLEMGT
+686 LAISDLEMGT
-696 YDVQAIFDGDNKH
+696 YDVQAIFDGDNEH
-709 LGNSSDVKQLEVNRI
+709 SASSSDVKILEVKKI
-724 PTSLAV
+724 PTNFTV
-730 SIDNPSII
+730 TIDNPSIF

-748 TNPAVTGIVRLN
+748 TNPTVTGIVRLN
-760 IGSDSYDV
+760 IGSESYDV
-768 VVNGGV
+768 VVN
-774 GTFAISD
+774 
-781 LEMGTYDVQA
+781 
-791 IFDGDNKHLGN
+791 K
-802 SSDVKQLEVNRIPT
+802 
-816 SLAVSIDN
+816 
-824 PSIIV
+824 
-829 GDKAIFAVNTNPAVT
+829 
-844 GIVRLNIG
+844 
-852 SDSYDVVVNGGVGT
+852 GVGT

-942 DKDYLIGIVNGK
+942 DKNYLIGIVNGK

-988 LEVNRIKTQLTAD
+988 LEVNKIKTQLIAD
-1001 SITVTYNGNSDLLI
+1001 SITVTYNGNSNLVI
-1015 TLKDNNGNAVR
+1015 TLKDTNGNAVR

-1052 NGLAPNIYAAKIT
+1052 NGLAPNVYTAKIT

-1079 KVTVKKATPALT
+1079 KVTVKKATPVLT

-1108 ALRDNAGKAIKNAK
+1108 TLRDNAGKAIKNVK

-1137 SNGKATFKITNLKK
+1137 STGKATFKITNLKK

>member
-53 DNGGLSGN
+53 DNGGLSDN

-67 NVGIPAQQRDENS
+67 NGGLPAQQRDENS

-112 MFVVDCADKFN
+112 MFVVDCADNFN

-133 KSIYDSSAK
+133 KSIYDGVAK

-159 LFYGDSNY
+159 FFYGDSNY
-167 ENLTHNNI
+167 ENLTQNNI

-259 SSDDEFVVI
+259 SSDDEFVVV

-288 DIYIDTI
+288 EIYIDTI

-318 QINYQLCI
+318 QINYQVCI

-343 QNYTEYETSKTIHVI
+343 QNYTGYETSKTIHVI
-358 KRDLSINLEDIG
+358 KRDLSINLEDID

-383 KLSNTVKGNVIFTIN
+383 KLNNTVKGNVIFTIN

-405 VDNADFVTH
+405 VDNADVVTH
-414 EYIPVNN
+414 EYTPVNN

-436 NANVSNSRDFIV
+436 NANVSDSRDFIV
-448 NRINTTVDVEFS
+448 NRIVTTVDVEFT

-476 PRITGVVTLIVDTKP
+476 LGITGVVTLIVDTKS
-491 YNVAVSEEEGIG
+491 YNVAVFEGSID
-503 YCYVTNLADGVYD
+503 YYVTNLADGVYD

-525 IYANST
+525 RYANST

-648 VGDEVIVAVN
+648 VGDEVIGAVN
-658 MNPTVKGTVRLN
+658 MNPTVKGIVRLN

-696 YDVQAIFDGDNKH
+696 YDVQAIFDGDNEH
-709 LGNSSDVKQLEVNRI
+709 SASSSDVKILEVKKI
-724 PTSLAV
+724 PTNFTV
-730 SIDNPSII
+730 TIDNPSIF

-748 TNPAVTGIVRLN
+748 TNPTVTGIVRLN
-760 IGSDSYDV
+760 IGSESYDV
-768 VVNGGV
+768 VVN
-774 GTFAISD
+774 
-781 LEMGTYDVQA
+781 
-791 IFDGDNKHLGN
+791 K
-802 SSDVKQLEVNRIPT
+802 
-816 SLAVSIDN
+816 
-824 PSIIV
+824 
-829 GDKAIFAVNTNPAVT
+829 
-844 GIVRLNIG
+844 
-852 SDSYDVVVNGGVGT
+852 GVGT

-942 DKDYLIGIVNGK
+942 DKNYLIGIVNGK

-988 LEVNRIKTQLTAD
+988 LEVNKIKTQLIAD
-1001 SITVTYNGNSDLLI
+1001 SITVTYNGNSNLVI
-1015 TLKDNNGNAVR
+1015 TLKDTNGNAVR

-1052 NGLAPNIYAAKIT
+1052 NGLAPNVYTAKIT

-1079 KVTVKKATPALT
+1079 KVTVKKATPVLT

-1108 ALRDNAGKAIKNAK
+1108 TLRDNAGKAIKNVK

-1137 SNGKATFKITNLKK
+1137 STGKATFKITNLKK

>member
-53 DNGGLSGN
+53 DNGGLSDN

-67 NVGIPAQQRDENS
+67 NGGLPAQQRDENS

-112 MFVVDCADKFN
+112 MFVVDCADNFN

-133 KSIYDSSAK
+133 KSIYDGVAK

-159 LFYGDSNY
+159 FFYGDSNY
-167 ENLTHNNI
+167 ENLTQNNI

-259 SSDDEFVVI
+259 SSDDEFVVV

-288 DIYIDTI
+288 EIYIDTI

-318 QINYQLCI
+318 QINYQVCI

-343 QNYTEYETSKTIHVI
+343 QNYTGYETSKTIHVI
-358 KRDLSINLEDIG
+358 KRDLSINLEDID

-383 KLSNTVKGNVIFTIN
+383 KLNNTVKGNVIFTIN

-405 VDNADFVTH
+405 VDNADVVTH
-414 EYIPVNN
+414 EYTPVNN

-436 NANVSNSRDFIV
+436 NANVSDSRDFIV
-448 NRINTTVDVEFS
+448 NRIVTTVDVEFT

-476 PRITGVVTLIVDTKP
+476 LGITGVVTLIVDTKS
-491 YNVAVSEEEGIG
+491 YNVAVFEGSID
-503 YCYVTNLADGVYD
+503 YYVTNLADGVYD

-525 IYANST
+525 RYANST

-648 VGDEVIVAVN
+648 VGDEVIGAVN
-658 MNPTVKGTVRLN
+658 MNPTVKGIVRLN

-696 YDVQAIFDGDNKH
+696 YDVQAIFDGDNEH
-709 LGNSSDVKQLEVNRI
+709 SASSSDVKILEVKKI
-724 PTSLAV
+724 PTNFTV
-730 SIDNPSII
+730 TIDNPSIF

-748 TNPAVTGIVRLN
+748 TNPTVTGIVRLN
-760 IGSDSYDV
+760 IGSESYDV
-768 VVNGGV
+768 VVNKGV

-802 SSDVKQLEVNRIPT
+802 SSDVNQLEVKKIPT
-816 SLAVSIDN
+816 RLAVSID
-824 PSIIV
+824 I
-829 GDKAIFAVNTNPAVT
+829 
-844 GIVRLNIG
+844 
-852 SDSYDVVVNGGVGT
+852 
-866 FAISDLEMGT
+866 
-876 YDVQAIFDG
+876 
-885 DNKHLGNSSDVKQ
+885 
-898 LEVNRIPT
+898 
-906 GLAVSIDNPSIFVG
+906 PSIFVG

-942 DKDYLIGIVNGK
+942 DKNYLIGIVNGK

-988 LEVNRIKTQLTAD
+988 LEVNKIKTQLIAD
-1001 SITVTYNGNSDLLI
+1001 SITVTYNGNSNLVI
-1015 TLKDNNGNAVR
+1015 TLKDTNGNAVR

-1052 NGLAPNIYAAKIT
+1052 NGLAPNVYTAKIT

-1079 KVTVKKATPALT
+1079 KVTVKKATPVLT

-1108 ALRDNAGKAIKNAK
+1108 TLRDNAGKAIKNVK

-1137 SNGKATFKITNLKK
+1137 STGKATFKITNLKK

>member
-53 DNGGLSGN
+53 DNGGLSDN

-67 NVGIPAQQRDENS
+67 NGGLPAQQRDENS

-112 MFVVDCADKFN
+112 MFVVDCADNFN

-133 KSIYDSSAK
+133 KSIYDGVAK

-167 ENLTHNNI
+167 ENLTQNNI

-259 SSDDEFVVI
+259 SSDDEFVVV

-288 DIYIDTI
+288 EIYIDTI

-318 QINYQLCI
+318 QINYQVCI

-343 QNYTEYETSKTIHVI
+343 QNYTGYETSKTIHVI
-358 KRDLSINLEDIG
+358 KRDLSINLEDID

-383 KLSNTVKGNVIFTIN
+383 KLNNTVKGNVIFTIN

-405 VDNADFVTH
+405 VDNADVVTH
-414 EYIPVNN
+414 EYTPVNN

-436 NANVSNSRDFIV
+436 NANVSDSRDFIV
-448 NRINTTVDVEFS
+448 NRIVTTVDVEFT

-476 PRITGVVTLIVDTKP
+476 LGITGVVTLIVDTKS
-491 YNVAVSEEEGIG
+491 YNVAVFEGSID
-503 YCYVTNLADGVYD
+503 YYVTNLADGVYD

-525 IYANST
+525 RYANST

-648 VGDEVIVAVN
+648 VGDEVIGAVN
-658 MNPTVKGTVRLN
+658 MNPTVKGIVRLN

-696 YDVQAIFDGDNKH
+696 YDVQAIFDGDNEH
-709 LGNSSDVKQLEVNRI
+709 SASSSDVKILEVKKI
-724 PTSLAV
+724 PTNFTV
-730 SIDNPSII
+730 TIDNPSIF

-748 TNPAVTGIVRLN
+748 TNPTVTGIVRLN
-760 IGSDSYDV
+760 IGSESYDV
-768 VVNGGV
+768 VVN
-774 GTFAISD
+774 
-781 LEMGTYDVQA
+781 
-791 IFDGDNKHLGN
+791 K
-802 SSDVKQLEVNRIPT
+802 
-816 SLAVSIDN
+816 
-824 PSIIV
+824 
-829 GDKAIFAVNTNPAVT
+829 
-844 GIVRLNIG
+844 
-852 SDSYDVVVNGGVGT
+852 GVGT

-942 DKDYLIGIVNGK
+942 DKNYLIGIVNGK

-988 LEVNRIKTQLTAD
+988 LEVNKIKTQLIAD
-1001 SITVTYNGNSDLLI
+1001 SITVTYNGNSNLVI
-1015 TLKDNNGNAVR
+1015 TLKDTNGNAVR

-1052 NGLAPNIYAAKIT
+1052 NGLAPNVYTAKIT

-1079 KVTVKKATPALT
+1079 KVTVKKATPVLT

-1108 ALRDNAGKAIKNAK
+1108 TLRDNAGKAIKNVK

-1137 SNGKATFKITNLKK
+1137 STGKATFKITNLKK

>member
-696 YDVQAIFDGDNKH
+696 YDVQAIFDGDNEH
-709 LGNSSDVKQLEVNRI
+709 SASSSDVKILEVKKI
-724 PTSLAV
+724 PTNFTV
-730 SIDNPSII
+730 TIDNPSIF

-768 VVNGGV
+768 VMMLWLMGV
-774 GTFAISD
+774 LELLPFQIWRWALMMFRQYLTVIIS
-781 LEMGTYDVQA
+781 
-791 IFDGDNKHLGN
+791 I
-802 SSDVKQLEVNRIPT
+802 
-816 SLAVSIDN
+816 
-824 PSIIV
+824 
-829 GDKAIFAVNTNPAVT
+829 
-844 GIVRLNIG
+844 
-852 SDSYDVVVNGGVGT
+852 
-866 FAISDLEMGT
+866 
-876 YDVQAIFDG
+876 
-885 DNKHLGNSSDVKQ
+885 
-898 LEVNRIPT
+898 
-906 GLAVSIDNPSIFVG
+906 
-920 DSVVVGVVLN
+920 
-930 QTINNVVIVNVN
+930 
-942 DKDYLIGIVNGK
+942 
-954 GNLTLSGLTFGTY
+954 
-967 TVNATFA
+967 
-974 GEGKYAKSG
+974 
-983 SNNVS
+983 
-988 LEVNRIKTQLTAD
+988 
-1001 SITVTYNGNSDLLI
+1001 
-1015 TLKDNNGNAVR
+1015 
-1026 NANVIVNINGAKTL
+1026 
-1040 TTDSNGQVKLST
+1040 
-1052 NGLAPNIYAAKIT
+1052 
-1065 FDGNAVYDI
+1065 
-1074 SSKEV
+1074 
-1079 KVTVKKATPALT
+1079 
-1091 AKAKTF
+1091 
-1097 KAKVKT
+1097 
-1103 KKYTI
+1103 
-1108 ALRDNAGKAIKNAK
+1108 
-1122 VTLKVK
+1122 
-1128 GKTFKATVS
+1128 
-1137 SNGKATFKITNLKK
+1137 
-1151 KGNYNAVITYGGN
+1151 
-1164 NLYNK
+1164 
-1169 VTKNVKIK
+1169 
-1177 VS
+1177 

>member
-696 YDVQAIFDGDNKH
+696 YDVQAIFDGDNEH
-709 LGNSSDVKQLEVNRI
+709 SASSSDVKILEVKKI
-724 PTSLAV
+724 PTNFTV
-730 SIDNPSII
+730 TIDNPSIF

-748 TNPAVTGIVRLN
+748 TNPAV
-760 IGSDSYDV
+760 
-768 VVNGGV
+768 
-774 GTFAISD
+774 
-781 LEMGTYDVQA
+781 
-791 IFDGDNKHLGN
+791 
-802 SSDVKQLEVNRIPT
+802 
-816 SLAVSIDN
+816 
-824 PSIIV
+824 
-829 GDKAIFAVNTNPAVT
+829 
-844 GIVRLNIG
+844 
-852 SDSYDVVVNGGVGT
+852 
-866 FAISDLEMGT
+866 
-876 YDVQAIFDG
+876 
-885 DNKHLGNSSDVKQ
+885 
-898 LEVNRIPT
+898 
-906 GLAVSIDNPSIFVG
+906 
-920 DSVVVGVVLN
+920 
-930 QTINNVVIVNVN
+930 
-942 DKDYLIGIVNGK
+942 
-954 GNLTLSGLTFGTY
+954 
-967 TVNATFA
+967 
-974 GEGKYAKSG
+974 
-983 SNNVS
+983 
-988 LEVNRIKTQLTAD
+988 
-1001 SITVTYNGNSDLLI
+1001 
-1015 TLKDNNGNAVR
+1015 
-1026 NANVIVNINGAKTL
+1026 
-1040 TTDSNGQVKLST
+1040 
-1052 NGLAPNIYAAKIT
+1052 
-1065 FDGNAVYDI
+1065 
-1074 SSKEV
+1074 
-1079 KVTVKKATPALT
+1079 
-1091 AKAKTF
+1091 
-1097 KAKVKT
+1097 
-1103 KKYTI
+1103 
-1108 ALRDNAGKAIKNAK
+1108 
-1122 VTLKVK
+1122 
-1128 GKTFKATVS
+1128 
-1137 SNGKATFKITNLKK
+1137 
-1151 KGNYNAVITYGGN
+1151 
-1164 NLYNK
+1164 
-1169 VTKNVKIK
+1169 
-1177 VS
+1177 

>member
-678 VVNRGVGT
+678 VVNRGV
-686 FAISDLEMGT
+686 
-696 YDVQAIFDGDNKH
+696 
-709 LGNSSDVKQLEVNRI
+709 
-724 PTSLAV
+724 
-730 SIDNPSII
+730 
-738 VGDKAIFAVN
+738 
-748 TNPAVTGIVRLN
+748 
-760 IGSDSYDV
+760 
-768 VVNGGV
+768 
-774 GTFAISD
+774 
-781 LEMGTYDVQA
+781 
-791 IFDGDNKHLGN
+791 
-802 SSDVKQLEVNRIPT
+802 
-816 SLAVSIDN
+816 
-824 PSIIV
+824 
-829 GDKAIFAVNTNPAVT
+829 
-844 GIVRLNIG
+844 
-852 SDSYDVVVNGGVGT
+852 
-866 FAISDLEMGT
+866 
-876 YDVQAIFDG
+876 
-885 DNKHLGNSSDVKQ
+885 
-898 LEVNRIPT
+898 
-906 GLAVSIDNPSIFVG
+906 
-920 DSVVVGVVLN
+920 
-930 QTINNVVIVNVN
+930 
-942 DKDYLIGIVNGK
+942 
-954 GNLTLSGLTFGTY
+954 
-967 TVNATFA
+967 
-974 GEGKYAKSG
+974 
-983 SNNVS
+983 
-988 LEVNRIKTQLTAD
+988 
-1001 SITVTYNGNSDLLI
+1001 
-1015 TLKDNNGNAVR
+1015 
-1026 NANVIVNINGAKTL
+1026 
-1040 TTDSNGQVKLST
+1040 
-1052 NGLAPNIYAAKIT
+1052 
-1065 FDGNAVYDI
+1065 
-1074 SSKEV
+1074 
-1079 KVTVKKATPALT
+1079 
-1091 AKAKTF
+1091 
-1097 KAKVKT
+1097 
-1103 KKYTI
+1103 
-1108 ALRDNAGKAIKNAK
+1108 
-1122 VTLKVK
+1122 
-1128 GKTFKATVS
+1128 
-1137 SNGKATFKITNLKK
+1137 
-1151 KGNYNAVITYGGN
+1151 
-1164 NLYNK
+1164 
-1169 VTKNVKIK
+1169 
-1177 VS
+1177 

>member
-696 YDVQAIFDGDNKH
+696 YDVQAIFDGDNEH
-709 LGNSSDVKQLEVNRI
+709 SASSSDVKILEVKKI
-724 PTSLAV
+724 PT
-730 SIDNPSII
+730 N
-738 VGDKAIFAVN
+738 F
-748 TNPAVTGIVRLN
+748 TVT
-760 IGSDSYDV
+760 
-768 VVNGGV
+768 
-774 GTFAISD
+774 
-781 LEMGTYDVQA
+781 
-791 IFDGDNKHLGN
+791 
-802 SSDVKQLEVNRIPT
+802 
-816 SLAVSIDN
+816 
-824 PSIIV
+824 
-829 GDKAIFAVNTNPAVT
+829 
-844 GIVRLNIG
+844 
-852 SDSYDVVVNGGVGT
+852 
-866 FAISDLEMGT
+866 
-876 YDVQAIFDG
+876 
-885 DNKHLGNSSDVKQ
+885 
-898 LEVNRIPT
+898 
-906 GLAVSIDNPSIFVG
+906 IDNPSIFVG
-920 DSVVVGVVLN
+920 D
-930 QTINNVVIVNVN
+930 
-942 DKDYLIGIVNGK
+942 
-954 GNLTLSGLTFGTY
+954 
-967 TVNATFA
+967 
-974 GEGKYAKSG
+974 
-983 SNNVS
+983 
-988 LEVNRIKTQLTAD
+988 
-1001 SITVTYNGNSDLLI
+1001 
-1015 TLKDNNGNAVR
+1015 
-1026 NANVIVNINGAKTL
+1026 
-1040 TTDSNGQVKLST
+1040 
-1052 NGLAPNIYAAKIT
+1052 
-1065 FDGNAVYDI
+1065 
-1074 SSKEV
+1074 
-1079 KVTVKKATPALT
+1079 
-1091 AKAKTF
+1091 
-1097 KAKVKT
+1097 
-1103 KKYTI
+1103 
-1108 ALRDNAGKAIKNAK
+1108 KAI
-1122 VTLKVK
+1122 
-1128 GKTFKATVS
+1128 
-1137 SNGKATFKITNLKK
+1137 
-1151 KGNYNAVITYGGN
+1151 
-1164 NLYNK
+1164 
-1169 VTKNVKIK
+1169 
-1177 VS
+1177 

>member
-696 YDVQAIFDGDNKH
+696 YDVQAIFDGDNEH
-709 LGNSSDVKQLEVNRI
+709 SASSSDVKILEVKKI
-724 PTSLAV
+724 PTNFTV
-730 SIDNPSII
+730 TIDNPSIF

-760 IGSDSYDV
+760 I
-768 VVNGGV
+768 
-774 GTFAISD
+774 
-781 LEMGTYDVQA
+781 
-791 IFDGDNKHLGN
+791 
-802 SSDVKQLEVNRIPT
+802 
-816 SLAVSIDN
+816 
-824 PSIIV
+824 
-829 GDKAIFAVNTNPAVT
+829 
-844 GIVRLNIG
+844 
-852 SDSYDVVVNGGVGT
+852 
-866 FAISDLEMGT
+866 
-876 YDVQAIFDG
+876 
-885 DNKHLGNSSDVKQ
+885 
-898 LEVNRIPT
+898 
-906 GLAVSIDNPSIFVG
+906 
-920 DSVVVGVVLN
+920 
-930 QTINNVVIVNVN
+930 
-942 DKDYLIGIVNGK
+942 
-954 GNLTLSGLTFGTY
+954 
-967 TVNATFA
+967 
-974 GEGKYAKSG
+974 
-983 SNNVS
+983 
-988 LEVNRIKTQLTAD
+988 
-1001 SITVTYNGNSDLLI
+1001 
-1015 TLKDNNGNAVR
+1015 
-1026 NANVIVNINGAKTL
+1026 
-1040 TTDSNGQVKLST
+1040 
-1052 NGLAPNIYAAKIT
+1052 
-1065 FDGNAVYDI
+1065 
-1074 SSKEV
+1074 
-1079 KVTVKKATPALT
+1079 
-1091 AKAKTF
+1091 
-1097 KAKVKT
+1097 
-1103 KKYTI
+1103 
-1108 ALRDNAGKAIKNAK
+1108 
-1122 VTLKVK
+1122 
-1128 GKTFKATVS
+1128 
-1137 SNGKATFKITNLKK
+1137 
-1151 KGNYNAVITYGGN
+1151 
-1164 NLYNK
+1164 
-1169 VTKNVKIK
+1169 
-1177 VS
+1177 

>member
-1 MRFKKYFLVIC
+1 MLPPHYFTAI
-12 LIICLFTIA
+12 LI
-21 SACASEVN
+21 
-29 DTEISAI
+29 
-36 DSDDNLE
+36 
-43 INEDNQVMDN
+43 
-53 DNGGLSGN
+53 
-61 ASAKDD
+61 
-67 NVGIPAQQRDENS
+67 
-80 DSDRLGITDGD
+80 
-91 LIGDEL
+91 
-97 NAKVVALNVTVADKP
+97 
-112 MFVVDCADKFN
+112 
-123 GNVAIRIGEN
+123 
-133 KSIYDSSAK
+133 
-142 ALIEADRLP
+142 
-151 AGNYVATA
+151 
-159 LFYGDSNY
+159 
-167 ENLTHNNI
+167 
-175 MFTVSRL
+175 
-182 TPTIDVNI
+182 TIDVNI

-696 YDVQAIFDGDNKH
+696 YDVQAIFDGDNEH
-709 LGNSSDVKQLEVNRI
+709 SASSSDVKILEVKKI
-724 PTSLAV
+724 PTNFTV
-730 SIDNPSII
+730 TIDNPSIF

-791 IFDGDNKHLGN
+791 IFDGDNKYLGN
-802 SSDVKQLEVNRIPT
+802 FSDVKQLEVNRIPT
-816 SLAVSIDN
+816 S
-824 PSIIV
+824 
-829 GDKAIFAVNTNPAVT
+829 
-844 GIVRLNIG
+844 
-852 SDSYDVVVNGGVGT
+852 
-866 FAISDLEMGT
+866 
-876 YDVQAIFDG
+876 
-885 DNKHLGNSSDVKQ
+885 
-898 LEVNRIPT
+898 
-906 GLAVSIDNPSIFVG
+906 LAVSIDNPSIFVG

>member
-696 YDVQAIFDGDNKH
+696 YDVQAIFDGDNEH
-709 LGNSSDVKQLEVNRI
+709 SASSSDVKILEVKKI
-724 PTSLAV
+724 PTNFTV
-730 SIDNPSII
+730 TIDNPSIF

-768 VVNGGV
+768 VVNG
-774 GTFAISD
+774 
-781 LEMGTYDVQA
+781 
-791 IFDGDNKHLGN
+791 
-802 SSDVKQLEVNRIPT
+802 
-816 SLAVSIDN
+816 
-824 PSIIV
+824 
-829 GDKAIFAVNTNPAVT
+829 
-844 GIVRLNIG
+844 
-852 SDSYDVVVNGGVGT
+852 YDVVVNGGVGT

-885 DNKHLGNSSDVKQ
+885 DNKYLGNFSDVKQ

-906 GLAVSIDNPSIFVG
+906 SLAVSIDNPSIFVG

-1065 FDGNAVYDI
+1065 FDGNAIYDI

>member
-1 MRFKKYFLVIC
+1 MRFKKYFLAIC

-21 SACASEVN
+21 SVCASEVN

-53 DNGGLSGN
+53 DDGGLSDN

-67 NVGIPAQQRDENS
+67 NAELSAQQRDENS
-80 DSDRLGITDGD
+80 DFDRLGITDGD

-112 MFVVDCADKFN
+112 LFVVDCADKFN

-133 KSIYDSSAK
+133 KSIYDGGAN

-167 ENLTHNNI
+167 ENLTQNNI

-209 NGTVNVTVNKR
+209 NGTVNVTVNNR
-220 TFKGVMSNGEA
+220 IFRGVMSNGEA

-237 LPGGRMNAQI
+237 LPGGRMNAHI
-247 QFFSSDDYNNNV
+247 QFFSSDDYNDNV
-259 SSDDEFVVI
+259 SSDDEFVVF

-274 TIRCNEISYVGEDI
+274 TIRCNEKSYVGEDI

-318 QINYQLCI
+318 QINYQFCI

-337 FRLDDD
+337 FRLEGD
-343 QNYTEYETSKTIHVI
+343 QNYTGYETSKTIHVI
-358 KRDLSINLEDIG
+358 KRDLSINLEDID

-405 VDNADFVTH
+405 VDNVDFVTH
-414 EYIPVNN
+414 EYTPVNN
-421 DVLTVVATFEGNDMY
+421 DALTVVATFEGNDMY
-436 NANVSNSRDFIV
+436 NANVSDSRDFIV
-448 NRINTTVDVEFS
+448 NRIVTTVDVEFV

-465 GDDVLI
+465 GDDACI
-471 SVSMN
+471 FVSMN
-476 PRITGVVTLIVDTKP
+476 PGITGVVTLIVGTKS
-491 YNVAVSEEEGIG
+491 YDVAVIEGSG
-503 YCYVTNLADGVYD
+503 NYYVSNLGEAVYD
-516 VHAEFAGDD
+516 VHVEFAGDD
-525 IYANST
+525 RYSNST
-531 SDVKQLFVNKV
+531 SDVKQLFVNNV
-542 ITGMEISIDKN
+542 ITSMEISIDKD

-564 IDLNQSINAV
+564 VNLNQSINAI

-610 FAGDDKYKGCISD
+610 FAGDDKYKECISNQ
-623 PLYLTVT
+623 LNLTVT

-658 MNPTVKGTVRLN
+658 MNPTVTGVVRLN
-670 IGSKSYDV
+670 IGSDSYDV
-678 VVNRGVGT
+678 VVNKGVGTFAISDLEMGTYDVQAIFDGDNKHSASSSDVKILEVKKIPTSLAVSIDNHSIIVGDKAIFAVNTNPTVTGIVRLNIGSDSYDVVVNKGVGT

-709 LGNSSDVKQLEVNRI
+709 LGNSSDFKQLEVNRI
-724 PTSLAV
+724 PTS
-730 SIDNPSII
+730 
-738 VGDKAIFAVN
+738 
-748 TNPAVTGIVRLN
+748 
-760 IGSDSYDV
+760 
-768 VVNGGV
+768 
-774 GTFAISD
+774 
-781 LEMGTYDVQA
+781 
-791 IFDGDNKHLGN
+791 
-802 SSDVKQLEVNRIPT
+802 
-816 SLAVSIDN
+816 
-824 PSIIV
+824 
-829 GDKAIFAVNTNPAVT
+829 
-844 GIVRLNIG
+844 
-852 SDSYDVVVNGGVGT
+852 
-866 FAISDLEMGT
+866 
-876 YDVQAIFDG
+876 
-885 DNKHLGNSSDVKQ
+885 
-898 LEVNRIPT
+898 
-906 GLAVSIDNPSIFVG
+906 LAVSIDNPSIFVG

-942 DKDYLIGIVNGK
+942 DKDYIIGIVNGK

-988 LEVNRIKTQLTAD
+988 LEVNKIKTQLTAD

-1015 TLKDNNGNAVR
+1015 TLKDTNGNAVR

-1052 NGLAPNIYAAKIT
+1052 NGLTPKVYTAKIT
-1065 FDGNAVYDI
+1065 FNGNAVYDI

-1079 KVTVKKATPALT
+1079 KVTVKKATPALN

-1108 ALRDNAGKAIKNAK
+1108 TLKDNAGKAIKNVK

-1137 SNGKATFKITNLKK
+1137 STGKATFKITNLKK

-1169 VTKNVKIK
+1169 VTKHVKIK